1 MRSAHPIPYAAVPAS
16 ATAAAAPSIPLRPAR
31 RCVMLRPEK
40 RGARREGEDAVRQH
54 ERNNR
59 ISQAVPFWAWMTIVV
74 VGLVVMIA
82 LPLMGR

>member
-1 MRSAHPIPYAAVPAS
+1 
-16 ATAAAAPSIPLRPAR
+16 
-31 RCVMLRPEK
+31 MLRSEK
-40 RGARREGEDAVRQH
+40 QGARREGEGAVRQH
-54 ERNNR
+54 ERDNR